1 MAATSVASRYARALA
16 DVVQE
21 QKLDADGTGAELASL
36 LAMLDSSPDLKKV
49 WENPS
54 IPAPQKR
61 ALLDAIA
68 QRSGLTKQVRN
79 FVAVMID
86 HRRITMLPQAAQEF
100 RAEMNRRLG
109 FVDADVTSARPL
121 GDDERRELEASIG
134 KSVGSSVRATYNTDP
149 GLLGGTM
156 VRIGSTIYDGSVKG
170 QLERIREKL
179 SAG

>member
-21 QKLDADGTGAELASL
+21 QKLDAECMAGELTSL
-36 LAMLDSSPDLKKV
+36 LAMLDESPDLKKV

-68 QRSGLTKQVRN
+68 QRAGLSKQTRN
-79 FVAVMID
+79 FVAIMID
-86 HRRITMLPQAAQEF
+86 HRRVAMLPNAAQEF
-100 RAEMNRRLG
+100 RAEMNRRMG

-121 GDDERRELEASIG
+121 GDDERGELEASIG
-134 KSVGSSVRATYNTDP
+134 KTIGSRVRATYNTDP
-149 GLLGGTM
+149 KLLGGTK

-170 QLERIREKL
+170 QLERIRERL
-179 SAG
+179 AAG